1 MPSQGVVSSR
11 HVGHRPRRATRASI
25 AGHWTNQTMYGTPAF
40 PPPITLLARLL
51 ALIGGFPTRLTPR
64 DALGDLIGR
73 LHPLACGRELRRLG
87 PARDGGY
94 LVPDDLPGIATCLSA
109 GIGCD
114 SGFEF
119 DCAEL
124 GMDVFLADGSVPGPA
139 VTHPRFHFTR
149 RHLGSNTSRDR
160 VSPDAW
166 AASIPGDSAG
176 DLLLK
181 LDIEGAEYE
190 VLHSASDA
198 LLARCRIV
206 VIEFHHLGQLWSA
219 PFFRL
224 AAPAFDKLLRTH
236 ACVHIHPNNG
246 GGGALRLRGLDLPPV
261 MEFTFLRHDRM
272 PPSPRHRTDFP
283 HPLDRDNTSRAT
295 LPLPATWRRPR
306 NGDVGHSG

>member
-1 MPSQGVVSSR
+1 
-11 HVGHRPRRATRASI
+11 
-25 AGHWTNQTMYGTPAF
+25 MYETPAY
-40 PPPITLLARLL
+40 PPSITLLARLL
-51 ALIGGFPTRLTPR
+51 AFIGGFPTRLTR
-64 DALGDLIGR
+64 SDALRDLIRR
-73 LHPLACGRELRRLG
+73 LHPLACGRELTRLG
-87 PARDGGY
+87 PTGDGGY
-94 LVPDDLPGIATCLSA
+94 LVPDDLPGIVTCLSA
-109 GIGCD
+109 GIGHD
-114 SGFEF
+114 SGFEL

-124 GMDVFLADGSVPGPA
+124 GMDVLLADGSVPGPA
-139 VTHPRFHFTR
+139 ATHPRFHFTR
-149 RHLGSNTSRDR
+149 RHLGSTTTRDR
-160 VSPDAW
+160 LSPDAW
-166 AASIPGDSAG
+166 AATIPGDSAG

-206 VIEFHHLGQLWSA
+206 VVECHHLDHLWSA

-246 GGGALRLRGLDLPPV
+246 GGMLRLRGLELPPV

-272 PPSPRHRTDFP
+272 PPAPSYCTDFP

-295 LPLPATWRRPR
+295 LPLPATWRA
-306 NGDVGHSG
+306 